1 MSPLETT
8 LLILYGGFTAPMER
22 REDLEVRQTWAG
34 NPVLC
39 DLSYVSLSLRGLPQ
53 WLSGK
58 ESNCNAG
65 DIGLIPGSGRS
76 PD

>member
-1 MSPLETT
+1 MSPWETT

-22 REDLEVRQTWAG
+22 RKDLGVRQTWAG

-39 DLSYVSLSLRGLPQ
+39 YLSYVSLSLRGLPQ
-53 WLSGK
+53 WLSGQ